1 MFTFFKW
8 YFYNFSHLSQ
18 DLNHDFA
25 RETSEDQMFVFI
37 PIITGFKLVN
47 ELSDMWHFKALP
59 TEPLLNLI
67 NYSKCNFLS
76 YMIPVSYNCPW
87 NVNKEPHFWIWQF
100 LVPPD
105 AVVLTIRSNVDERH
119 RTNQQIHDT
128 RYQLNELQQWYFYF
142 QFYSISVQIKLG
154 TGYNL
159 ANWQI

>member
-8 YFYNFSHLSQ
+8 YFYNFSDLSQ

-67 NYSKCNFLS
+67 NYS
-76 YMIPVSYNCPW
+76 
-87 NVNKEPHFWIWQF
+87 
-100 LVPPD
+100 
-105 AVVLTIRSNVDERH
+105 
-119 RTNQQIHDT
+119 
-128 RYQLNELQQWYFYF
+128 
-142 QFYSISVQIKLG
+142 
-154 TGYNL
+154 
-159 ANWQI
+159 